1 MSVLE
6 VKKLTKKF
14 RQTTAVNSISFNI
27 KPGEI
32 VGLLGPNG
40 AGKSTTI
47 EMILGLIKP
56 TSGAIKVFG
65 QDIEHHREEILGRVN
80 YTSAY
85 IRFMSRLTVRQN
97 LKFFGVLYHVKNLN
111 AKIDELGEQLDLTRF
126 MKHMFYRLSSGEK
139 TRVILAKALINDA
152 EFLLLDEPTASLD
165 PEVAYKV
172 RAMLKKIH
180 TEKGVTML
188 YTSHNMAE
196 VEEMCDRIIFLQ
208 NGQIVAQ
215 GTPAAL
221 KKDLRDYYL
230 ELSFDPAQE
239 SKLIEF
245 IEAEQ
250 WPWESRTGGHI
261 AVKATASNLANIL
274 KQISQPDFGIY
285 DIDVDKPNLEE
296 VFLKLARN
304 G

>member
-1 MSVLE
+1 MLILE
-6 VKKLTKKF
+6 VKNLVKRFKN
-14 RQTTAVNSISFNI
+14 TTAVSDVSFNI
-27 KPGEI
+27 KKGEI

-56 TSGAIKVFG
+56 SSGAIKVFG

-85 IRFMSRLTVRQN
+85 IRFMSRLTVWEN

-165 PEVAYKV
+165 PEVAGKV
-172 RAMLKKIH
+172 REMLKKIH
-180 TEKGVTML
+180 AEKGVTML

-208 NGQIVAQ
+208 NGQIVAK

-221 KKDLRDYYL
+221 KNDARDYYL
-230 ELSFDPAQE
+230 KLAFDPE
-239 SKLIEF
+239 KEPSF
-245 IEAEQ
+245 IKFINDHQ
-250 WPWESRTGGHI
+250 WHYELEPPGHLMI
-261 AVKATASNLANIL
+261 MTTAGNLANVL
-274 KQISQPDFGIY
+274 KQISQADFGIY
-285 DIDVDKPNLEE
+285 DIDVDKPDLEE
-296 VFLKLARN
+296 VFLKIART